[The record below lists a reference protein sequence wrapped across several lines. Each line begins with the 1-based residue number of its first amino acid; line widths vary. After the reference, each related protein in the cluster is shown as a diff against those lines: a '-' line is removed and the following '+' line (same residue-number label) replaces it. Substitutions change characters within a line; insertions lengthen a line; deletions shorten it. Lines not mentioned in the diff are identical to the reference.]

1 MTKTTRRRLL
11 ATTGALGTAAL
22 AGCTDGLAE
31 SQQEVTTVSAGN
43 AERYEAINRNGRL
56 EVQAW
61 NRPRVELDVTK
72 RRFPGSAPF
81 EAVSVETGV
90 SDGTLR
96 IEPRYDTNPANA
108 GIIVDLVVRVP
119 STLLAERVE
128 TANGEA
134 TLRGSP
140 GNPVVRSDNGRAVAQ
155 NVRGFV
161 TLETSNGA
169 VESSG
174 CDGIDSARTSNGAV
188 DVEVLSLRQ
197 DADLQVSN
205 GRVTV
210 RASDDL
216 DADVLLET
224 NNGSIETND
233 VDLRNVSSSQNRVEG
248 QLGDGGFRLYARSTN
263 GTVELRGIE
272 GSLGLE

>member
-1 MTKTTRRRLL
+1 MNLTTRRRLL
-11 ATTGALGTAAL
+11 ATGCALGTAAL
-22 AGCTDGLAE
+22 AGCTEGLAE
-31 SQQEVTTVSAGN
+31 SQQEVRTVSPGD
-43 AERYEAINRNGRL
+43 AERFEAINRNGRL

-81 EAVSVETGV
+81 EAVTVETSV

-96 IEPRYDTNPANA
+96 IEPRYDTNPTNA
-108 GIIVDLVVRVP
+108 GILVDLVVKVP

-134 TLRGSP
+134 ILRGSP
-140 GNPVVRSDNGRAVAQ
+140 GNPVVRSDNGRAVAR
-155 NVRGFV
+155 NVRGYV
-161 TLETSNGA
+161 TLETSNGEIRA
-169 VESSG
+169 IG
-174 CDGIDSARTSNGAV
+174 CDGIDGARTSNGAI

-197 DADLQVSN
+197 DTDLQVSN
-205 GRVTV
+205 GRITI

-224 NNGSIETND
+224 NNGSIDTSG
-233 VDLRNVSSSQNRVEG
+233 VDLQNVSTSQNRVEG
-248 QLGDGGFRLYARSTN
+248 RLGEGGFRLYARSTN
-263 GTVELRGIE
+263 GAVELSGIE

>member
-1 MTKTTRRRLL
+1 MNSTTRRRFL
-11 ATTGALGTAAL
+11 TTGGVLGAATL
-22 AGCTDGLAE
+22 AGCTEGLSE
-31 SQQEVTTVSAGN
+31 SRQEVTTVSPGD
-43 AERYEAINRNGRL
+43 AERFEVVNRNGRL

-81 EAVSVETGV
+81 EAVEVEASV

-96 IEPRYDTNPANA
+96 IEPQYDTNPTNA
-108 GIIVDLVVRVP
+108 GILVDLVVRLP
-119 STLLAERVE
+119 TTLLAERVE

-134 TLRGSP
+134 ILRGSP
-140 GNPVVRSDNGRAVAQ
+140 GNPVVRSDNGRAVAR
-155 NVRGFV
+155 NVRGYV

-169 VESSG
+169 IQSSG
-174 CDGIDSARTSNGAV
+174 CDGIDGARTTNGSI

-197 DADLQVSN
+197 DADLRVSN
-205 GRVTV
+205 GQITI

-224 NNGSIETND
+224 NNGSIDTSD
-233 VDLRNVSSSQNRVEG
+233 VDLQDVSSSRTRLEG
-248 QLGDGGFRLYARSTN
+248 RLGDGGNRLYARSTN
-263 GTVELRGIE
+263 GTVTLRGID
-272 GSLGLE
+272 GNLGLE

>member
-1 MTKTTRRRLL
+1 MNSTTRRRFL
-11 ATTGALGTAAL
+11 ATGGVLGTAAL
-22 AGCTDGLAE
+22 AGCTEGLSE
-31 SQQEVTTVSAGN
+31 SRQEVTTVSPGD
-43 AERYEAINRNGRL
+43 AERFEAINRNGRL
-56 EVQAW
+56 EVRAW

-81 EAVSVETGV
+81 EAVSVETTV

-96 IEPRYDTNPANA
+96 IESQYDTNPTNA
-108 GIIVDLVVRVP
+108 GVLVDIVARVP

-134 TLRGSP
+134 VLRGSP
-140 GNPVVRSDNGRAVAQ
+140 GNPVVRSDNGRAVAR
-155 NVRGFV
+155 NVGGYV
-161 TLETSNGA
+161 TLETTNGA
-169 VESSG
+169 VESTG
-174 CDGIDSARTSNGAV
+174 CDGIDGARTSNGAV

-197 DADLQVSN
+197 DADLRVTN

-224 NNGSIETND
+224 NNGNIETTD
-233 VDLRNVSSSQNRVEG
+233 VDLRNVSTSQNRVEG
-248 QLGDGGFRLYARSTN
+248 QLGDGGFQLYARSTN

-272 GSLGLE
+272 GTLGLG

>member
-1 MTKTTRRRLL
+1 MTQTTRRRLL
-11 ATTGALGTAAL
+11 ATAGALGTAVL

-31 SQQEVTTVSAGN
+31 SQQEVSTVSPDG
-43 AERYEAINRNGRL
+43 AERFEAINRNGRL

-81 EAVSVETGV
+81 EAVSVETTV

-96 IEPRYDTNPANA
+96 IEPTYDTNPANA
-108 GIIVDLVVRVP
+108 GLVVDLAVRVP
-119 STLLAERVE
+119 STLTAERVA

-134 TLRGSP
+134 VLRGSP
-140 GNPVVRSDNGRAVAQ
+140 GDPVVRSDNGRAVAR
-155 NVRGFV
+155 NVRGYV

-169 VESSG
+169 IESTG
-174 CDGIDSARTSNGAV
+174 CDGIDGARTSNGSV

-197 DADLQVSN
+197 DADVRVSN
-205 GRVTV
+205 GRVV
-210 RASDDL
+210 IRASDDL

-224 NNGSIETND
+224 NNGSIETTD
-233 VDLRNVSSSQNRVEG
+233 VDLRNVSSSRNRVMG
-248 QLGDGGFRLYARSTN
+248 QLGEGGFRLHARSTN

-272 GSLGLE
+272 GSLGLG

>member
-1 MTKTTRRRLL
+1 MTKTTRRRFL

-31 SQQEVTTVSAGN
+31 SQQEVTTLSPGN
-43 AERYEAINRNGRL
+43 AERFEAINRNGRI

-81 EAVSVETGV
+81 ESVTVETTV

-96 IEPRYDTNPANA
+96 IESRYDTNPTNA
-108 GIIVDLVVRVP
+108 GILVDLVVKVP

-128 TANGEA
+128 TANGESV
-134 TLRGSP
+134 LRGTP
-140 GNPVVRSDNGRAVAQ
+140 GNPVVRSDNGRAVAR
-155 NVRGFV
+155 NVRGYV

-169 VESSG
+169 IESSG
-174 CDGIDSARTSNGAV
+174 CDGIDGARTSNGSI

-210 RASDDL
+210 RASDEL

-224 NNGSIETND
+224 NNGSIETTD

-248 QLGDGGFRLYARSTN
+248 RLGDGGFRLYARSTN
-263 GTVELRGIE
+263 GAVELRGIE